1 MTCTPLLCSTYGNPP
16 PTPKDDD
23 LANNLE
29 KLNVDLPPPSP
40 SPAPPA
46 APLPPPL
53 ESLLSQTAD
62 AITSKILATDV
73 ELFKNVSAPLK
84 SLTFA
89 VQHLVTALSNPPA
102 YLPSIV
108 PPAPHSFYVDFAFPH
123 IEALL
128 NSKTLR

>member
-1 MTCTPLLCSTYGNPP
+1 MYDTPP
-16 PTPKDDD
+16 PTPNDD
-23 LANNLE
+23 LGNDPE
-29 KLNVDLPPPSP
+29 MHDVDMPPPSPSP

-53 ESLLSQTAD
+53 ESLISQTAD

-73 ELFKNVSAPLK
+73 ELFKNVSAPLR
-84 SLTFA
+84 SLTLA

-102 YLPSIV
+102 SLSSIV
-108 PPAPHSFYVDFAFPH
+108 APAPHSFYVDFAFPH